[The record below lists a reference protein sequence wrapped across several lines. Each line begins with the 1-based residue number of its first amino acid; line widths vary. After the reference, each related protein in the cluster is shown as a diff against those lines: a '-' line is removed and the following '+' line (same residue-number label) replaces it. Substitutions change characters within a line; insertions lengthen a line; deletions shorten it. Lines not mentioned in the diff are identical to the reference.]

1 MVNRLFT
8 VLEDQPVYL
17 PGELSR
23 KILLM
28 LDGGSLHQARQVCQG
43 WNQAVLNLVW
53 GEDRA
58 AVERKLENN
67 WRIATPLRIE
77 KTLHLGGFQ
86 GRLLSL
92 TQTRAVMVNI
102 RDDEGGDSDDVDEKR
117 SKFKFIVFNTKDGEV
132 LSANDFVL
140 KSSGQGEEGGIL
152 SVDEIENTVVFAVPE
167 FGKFKFGGRH
177 VLAYNIQTQQITY
190 DEAYEYEGEELDEEP
205 IAVVNETNQEILFGK
220 SKFKIIE
227 DDVIEKPGE
236 NYLPGIIAQN
246 SDLCITSTFEE
257 PDSSEDEGQN
267 RFEEGGIHQI
277 LWKRDKRII
286 NYRKICVLHKG
297 FHFGNRQKYGKFKFY
312 PDTSRI
318 VSVSTRLIPGLAL
331 AENFEVSLWNSD
343 TGNLIQEEAL
353 PLPSFITVGEGNSA
367 WLVEFKIEGNHLV
380 LLVRE
385 SLTGLF
391 HILIYELSKV
401 LAGEDT
407 KPREFSIGGWGLLNN
422 GKRYGKLMV
431 DKTSVTV
438 ASDCGSVVKLDF
450 WRCE

>member
-28 LDGGSLHQARQVCQG
+28 LDGDSLHQARQVCQG

-77 KTLHLGGFQ
+77 KTLQLGGFQ

-140 KSSGQGEEGGIL
+140 KASGPEEGGIL

-286 NYRKICVLHKG
+286 NYKKICVLHKG
-297 FHFGNRQKYGKFKFY
+297 FHIGNGQKYGKFKFY
-312 PDTSRI
+312 PDTTRI
-318 VSVSTRLIPGLAL
+318 VSVSTRLIPRLAL
-331 AENFEVSLWNSD
+331 PFEVSLWNSD
-343 TGNLIQEEAL
+343 TGNLIQEETL

-385 SLTGLF
+385 FETGLF

-407 KPREFSIGGWGLLNN
+407 KPREFSIGGWGLLDNVN
-422 GKRYGKLMV
+422 RYEKLLV
-431 DKTSVTV
+431 NKTSVTV
-438 ASDCGSVVKLDF
+438 GANCGSVVKLDF

>member
-1 MVNRLFT
+1 MVDRLFT

-77 KTLHLGGFQ
+77 KTLQLGGFQ

-140 KSSGQGEEGGIL
+140 KASGPEEGGIL

-167 FGKFKFGGRH
+167 FGKFEFGGRH

-190 DEAYEYEGEELDEEP
+190 DEAYEYEGEEFDEEP

-297 FHFGNRQKYGKFKFY
+297 FHFGNGQKYGKFKFY
-312 PDTSRI
+312 PDTTRI
-318 VSVSTRLIPGLAL
+318 VSVSTRLIPRLAL
-331 AENFEVSLWNSD
+331 PFEVSLWNSD

-407 KPREFSIGGWGLLNN
+407 KPREFSIGGWGLLDN
-422 GKRYGKLMV
+422 GNRYEKLLV

-438 ASDCGSVVKLDF
+438 GANCGSVVKLDF